1 MGRTRSLALGMK
13 FPPWLLAL
21 GATLLAQSAAS
32 FMGQCLP
39 VVAPLLTASTGVAPE
54 RIGDLSSL
62 TSFGTVLFLAFGS
75 AFLARLGP
83 VRTLQCGAV
92 LSALALVMAASG
104 WWPVLVVSALLLG
117 VGYGPTPPA
126 GSRILMAT
134 SPPQHRTLIFSIKQ
148 AGAPAGGALA
158 GLVVAPFAAAFGWP
172 SALLLA
178 IVAGSVS
185 ALAISPLR
193 RMMDAERDRGRAIH
207 PRALL
212 QRQNL
217 LAPVVALRGSRLLV
231 SITALSVSFSV
242 VQGTLF
248 SFGVTYLT
256 ERGAGLEQAG
266 FAYACMQ
273 GAGVFARVFLGWLGD
288 RTGQPSANLT
298 AQAFIAG
305 LLVILYAL
313 MPADASLLF
322 VVVVSTAV
330 GFFGA
335 SWNGIYMA
343 EVARLSPPDRVADA
357 TSGSTLFTFLGY
369 VAGPSLFALAVP
381 AFGWSVPFVA
391 VGVQMILMGV
401 LQTVILIRLGRAR
414 PPFN

>member
-1 MGRTRSLALGMK
+1 MK
-13 FPPWLLAL
+13 LPPWLLAL
-21 GATLLAQSAAS
+21 GATLLVQSAAS
-32 FMGQCLP
+32 FMNQCLP

-54 RIGDLSSL
+54 RIGNLSSL
-62 TSFGTVLFLAFGS
+62 TSFGSVLFLMFGS

-83 VRTLQCGAV
+83 VRTLQCGAAI
-92 LSALALVMAASG
+92 SALALVLASSG
-104 WWPVLVVSALLLG
+104 QWNVLVLSALLLG
-117 VGYGPTPPA
+117 IGYGPTPPA
-126 GSRILMAT
+126 GSRILAAT
-134 SPPQHRTLIFSIKQ
+134 APPRHRTLIFSIKQ

-158 GLVVAPFAAAFGWP
+158 GLVVAPVAAAYGWS

-193 RMMDAERDRGRAIH
+193 RMMDSERDITRSIH
-207 PRALL
+207 PRALF
-212 QRQNL
+212 QRHNL

-231 SITALSVSFSV
+231 TITVLSISFSM

-248 SFGVTYLT
+248 SFSVTYLT
-256 ERGAGLEQAG
+256 QRGFTLEQAG

-273 GAGVFARVFLGWLGD
+273 GAGVFARVFLGWLAD
-288 RTGQPSANLT
+288 RTGRPSANLT

-305 LLVILYAL
+305 ALVIVYGLL
-313 MPADASLLF
+313 PVDASLGLTA
-322 VVVVSTAV
+322 VVSTAV

-357 TSGSTLFTFLGY
+357 TSGSTMFTFLGY

-381 AFGWSVPFVA
+381 LFGWSVPFVA

-401 LQTVILIRLGRAR
+401 FQTFVLIRLGRAR
-414 PPFN
+414 PRLS

>member
-1 MGRTRSLALGMK
+1 MK

-21 GATLLAQSAAS
+21 GATLLVQSAAS
-32 FMGQCLP
+32 FMNQCLP
-39 VVAPLLTASTGVAPE
+39 VVAPLLTASTGLAPE
-54 RIGDLSSL
+54 RIGNLSSL
-62 TSFGTVLFLAFGS
+62 TSLGTVLFLVFGS
-75 AFLARLGP
+75 ALLARLGP
-83 VRTLQCGAV
+83 VRTLQCGAAV
-92 LSALALVMAASG
+92 SAIALVLAASG
-104 WWPVLVVSALLLG
+104 WWPVLLVSALMLG

-126 GSRILMAT
+126 GSRILAAT
-134 SPPQHRTLIFSIKQ
+134 APPAHRTLIFSIKQ

-158 GLVVAPFAAAFGWP
+158 GLIVAPVAVAFGWP

-185 ALAISPLR
+185 ALSISPLR
-193 RMMDAERDRGRAIH
+193 RMMDAERDSHRSIH
-207 PRALL
+207 PRALF

-217 LAPVVALRGSRLLV
+217 LAPVVALRGSRLLLT
-231 SITALSVSFSV
+231 ITILSVSFSM

-248 SFGVTYLT
+248 SFSVTYLT
-256 ERGAGLEQAG
+256 QRGLTLEQAG

-273 GAGVFARVFLGWLGD
+273 GAGVFARVLLGWLAD
-288 RTGQPSANLT
+288 RTGRPSVNLT
-298 AQAFIAG
+298 VQAYIAG
-305 LLVILYAL
+305 VLVIVYGL
-313 MPADASLLF
+313 MPVDASLALTATIA
-322 VVVVSTAV
+322 TAV

-357 TSGSTLFTFLGY
+357 TSGSTMFTFLGY

-391 VGVQMILMGV
+391 VGVQIIVMGV
-401 LQTVILIRLGRAR
+401 LQTVILIRLGRGRSAL
-414 PPFN
+414 N